1 MESIFESVKNAAL
14 IHKSG
19 GGTGFSFS
27 RIRPANDSV
36 KTTGGVASGPISFMK
51 VFNASTEVIKQGGVR
66 RGANMGILRVDH
78 PDILEFITC
87 KRDNTELTNFNIS
100 VGITEAFM
108 QAVEHD
114 TEYDLLNPRNGKVV
128 QKLRAREVF
137 DLMVEMAWLNGEPG
151 IVFLDRINRD
161 NPTPELGEIE
171 STNPCGEQ
179 PLLPYEACNLGSIN
193 LSKFVKDGKIDW
205 EDLGQVVDLAVDFLD
220 NVIDV
225 NRYPLPEIEE
235 LAKAN
240 RKIGLG
246 VMGFADMLFMLEIP
260 YNSQEALD
268 LGAQIMAFIDKRSK
282 ERSQAIALERGSF
295 PNFEKSI
302 YKDKY
307 QALRNATTTTI
318 APTGSISIIAG
329 CSSGIEPLFALSFV
343 RTILDEQRLLEVHP
357 IFREVAMR
365 EDFYSDELME
375 KIAEEGSIQHM
386 EEIPEHWR
394 RVFVT
399 AHDITPEWHV
409 RMQAVFQQN
418 GVDNAVSKTVN
429 FPKEATREDIAK
441 VFRLAFELGCKG
453 VTVYRDGSRQMQ
465 VLSTG
470 KTESKTQEEDTHRI
484 SPRVRPS
491 VTYGRTEK
499 IKTGCGSLYVTI
511 NEDENGLCELFARLG
526 KSGGCA
532 SSQMDAISRLIS
544 LAMRAGVSTEAIT
557 KHLRGIRCPS
567 PAWTENGVVLS
578 CPDAIGLAIEHY
590 VAWRQNG
597 NGEHASEMVSGKL
610 PMADVVK
617 QTSTVAESSMGA
629 CPECGGHMKH
639 EDGCMTCLFC
649 GFSRCG

>member
-329 CSSGIEPLFALSFV
+329 CSSGIEPLFDCPLFGRFWMSRGFW
-343 RTILDEQRLLEVHP
+343 RFIRSLEKLP
-357 IFREVAMR
+357 CA
-365 EDFYSDELME
+365 
-375 KIAEEGSIQHM
+375 KTSIQM
-386 EEIPEHWR
+386 
-394 RVFVT
+394 
-399 AHDITPEWHV
+399 
-409 RMQAVFQQN
+409 
-418 GVDNAVSKTVN
+418 S
-429 FPKEATREDIAK
+429 
-441 VFRLAFELGCKG
+441 
-453 VTVYRDGSRQMQ
+453 
-465 VLSTG
+465 
-470 KTESKTQEEDTHRI
+470 
-484 SPRVRPS
+484 
-491 VTYGRTEK
+491 
-499 IKTGCGSLYVTI
+499 
-511 NEDENGLCELFARLG
+511 
-526 KSGGCA
+526 
-532 SSQMDAISRLIS
+532 
-544 LAMRAGVSTEAIT
+544 
-557 KHLRGIRCPS
+557 
-567 PAWTENGVVLS
+567 
-578 CPDAIGLAIEHY
+578 
-590 VAWRQNG
+590 
-597 NGEHASEMVSGKL
+597 
-610 PMADVVK
+610 
-617 QTSTVAESSMGA
+617 
-629 CPECGGHMKH
+629 
-639 EDGCMTCLFC
+639 
-649 GFSRCG
+649 